1 MECKNNRVFDT
12 SGLDMKSA
20 EEAWSAL
27 VKADEKKDLDDIKMV
42 SPALFDYSQG

>member
-12 SGLDMKSA
+12 SGLDNKSA

-27 VKADEKKDLDDIKMV
+27 VKADEEKDLDEIKLV
-42 SPALFDYSQG
+42 SAVLVSHL